1 MSARCK
7 TDDRFL
13 SSVILTEGFKA
24 GSRQTTKNDGLSYGW
39 YACVVA
45 AMIPVV
51 AHALLRAASSLTRRV
66 GIDTSVDA
74 ARRSACATSAEDI
87 CLL

>member
-13 SSVILTEGFKA
+13 SSVTLIEIFKA
-24 GSRQTTKNDGLSYGW
+24 GSRQTAKNDGLSY
-39 YACVVA
+39 
-45 AMIPVV
+45 V
-51 AHALLRAASSLTRRV
+51 AHALLRAASSLTRRP

-74 ARRSACATSAEDI
+74 ARRSACATNAEALW
-87 CLL
+87 LL

>member
-13 SSVILTEGFKA
+13 SSVAVIEIFKA

-39 YACVVA
+39 CACVVA

-51 AHALLRAASSLTRRV
+51 AHALLRAASSLTRRP

-74 ARRSACATSAEDI
+74 ASKSACATNAEDL